1 MTNKHLLIGLL
12 IVGCS
17 KDPLIRQPPDDSGV
31 TPPDTGTPDT
41 GAREDTG
48 VVVDTGVIEEPD
60 SGVEPDAGQMMP
72 VDCTKTS
79 SLPASYN
86 TITGPIHAE
95 DFAFDDDGNMV
106 SGDEQGNLIKS
117 DKRGNLRVWVP
128 NATSGALAGMRY
140 LPGGDLVFAGVDTG
154 TLYRVAPNGATTP
167 VVSGLDYPNG
177 IEIDL
182 DGMVYIAEQSAGK
195 VRRVD
200 PMTGAFDFVGEDMNN
215 PNGVS
220 FSPDYKILYVG
231 SFGAGTI
238 HAIDFDEN
246 RVPSAPRLFAMT
258 PNAPGEDGFPSY
270 DELVQA
276 CQGLSLGDPCTHP
289 YYTMKMLS
297 PTCVDD
303 FGGGTLC
310 YAEEPWPD
318 FETPCVGRADGDPCE
333 VAYQGTNYPGVCF
346 DDGSGFPP
354 YCLTDDPIG
363 PGGTYGG
370 LDGMGVDAC
379 GYVYVCEFVV
389 GIVWRISPDGSR
401 VEEVFHPPTEWIP
414 NMQWGTGM
422 GDWDAKTLYVI
433 DRAPDITYEVLI
445 DTPGKPVAFPARGN

>member
-1 MTNKHLLIGLL
+1 MSLGLL
-12 IVGCS
+12 LALGCS
-17 KDPLIRQPPDDSGV
+17 NDPLIMNPPPDSGV
-31 TPPDTGTPDT
+31 MVPDSGAQMDAAPIEEDSGVETPDMGVVDPDT
-41 GAREDTG
+41 
-48 VVVDTGVIEEPD
+48 
-60 SGVEPDAGQMMP
+60 GVEPDAGELPMI
-72 VDCTKTS
+72 DCTKTA

-86 TITGPIHAE
+86 TIRGPIHAE
-95 DFAFDDDGNMV
+95 DFAFDDQGNMV

-140 LPGGDLVFAGVDTG
+140 LPNGDLVFAGVDTG
-154 TLYRVAPNGATTP
+154 TLYRVAPNGATIP

-182 DGMVYIAEQSAGK
+182 DGMVYIAEQSAGV

-200 PMTGAFDFVGEDMNN
+200 PLTGAFDFVAEDMNN

-220 FSPDYKILYVG
+220 FSPDYQILYVG

-246 RVPSAPRLFAMT
+246 RMPSEPRLFAMT
-258 PNAPGEDGFPSY
+258 PNAPGENGFPSY
-270 DELVQA
+270 DDLIMA
-276 CQGLSLGDPCTHP
+276 CSGLSLGDPCTHP
-289 YYTMKMLS
+289 YYTNLGLS
-297 PTCVDD
+297 PTCIDD
-303 FGGGTLC
+303 GFGSVLC
-310 YAEEPWPD
+310 YAEEEWPD
-318 FETPCVGRADGDPCE
+318 FETPCIGLGPGDACE
-333 VAYQGTNYPGVCF
+333 VPYQGMNYPGLCY
-346 DDGSGFPP
+346 DDFGFL
-354 YCLTDDPIG
+354 YCQTDQPIG

-389 GIVWRISPDGSR
+389 GIVWRISPDGSQ

-414 NMQWGTGM
+414 NMQWGTGL
-422 GDWDAKTLYVI
+422 GDWETNSLYVI
-433 DRAPDITYEVLI
+433 DRTPDITYEVLL
-445 DTPGKPVAFPARGN
+445 DTPGKPVPYPQRGN